1 MKRIKPLILIVDDNP
16 QNLQIVGEK
25 IEQSGYDAAIATNG
39 TQAYDFAK
47 TNKPDLVL
55 LDIMMPMVDGFD
67 VCRLF
72 KDNPV
77 TSGIPVIFLT
87 ARTDYDDI
95 TRAFELGAVDY
106 VIKPFNVME
115 LNARIKTHLDL
126 KYSREQLIDYNK
138 ELEKTNQELKQ
149 ANKIIS
155 EKNIQLGE
163 TMKQLEI
170 AARTDPL
177 TNLLN
182 RRRIIELIEIE
193 AIRFARNKKLFSI
206 VIADIDFFKSIND
219 NYGHDEGDV
228 VLKSIADTITA
239 TIRKQDSVSRWGGEE
254 FLILLPETDA
264 NGAKNLTGKI
274 REKLAVSSL
283 VPLNIDLKV
292 TMTFGIAEYDE
303 NIFIDSTIKKAD
315 IALYEGKNKGRNCVV
330 IYKGD
335 AENKT

>member
-1 MKRIKPLILIVDDNP
+1 MNRIKPLILIVDDNP
-16 QNLQIVGEK
+16 QNLQIIGEK

-47 TNKPDLVL
+47 VNRPDLVL

-72 KDNPV
+72 KNNPV
-77 TSGIPVIFLT
+77 TVDIPIIFLT
-87 ARTDYDDI
+87 AKTNYDDI
-95 TRAFELGAVDY
+95 TKAFELGAVDY
-106 VIKPFNVME
+106 VIKPFNVLE

-126 KYSREQLIDYNK
+126 KSSREQLADYNK
-138 ELEKTNQELKQ
+138 ELKKANQELMK

-155 EKNIQLGE
+155 EKNIQLGD

-170 AARTDPL
+170 AARTDSL
-177 TNLLN
+177 TGLLN

-193 AIRFARNKKLFSI
+193 AIRYARNKKLFSI
-206 VIADIDFFKSIND
+206 VIGDIDFFKSIND

-239 TIRKQDSVSRWGGEE
+239 MIRKQDSAARWGGEE
-254 FLILLPETDA
+254 FLILLPETDMNGGKNITEKIRDKIA
-264 NGAKNLTGKI
+264 NGKF
-274 REKLAVSSL
+274 
-283 VPLNIDLKV
+283 VPMNIDLKL
-292 TMTFGIAEYDE
+292 TMTFGIAEYDAA
-303 NIFIDSTIKKAD
+303 ISIDSTIKKAD

-330 IYKGD
+330 VYKD
-335 AENKT
+335 DNNK